1 MSTPEMNTPSVSMHS
16 RALIQ
21 SSFTLL
27 RGTSGRWRRPS
38 IASTQMGRLT
48 AKIHGHGATDRMAE
62 PMVGPSTDMTATV
75 VALMLM
81 PRPSSFSG

>member
-1 MSTPEMNTPSVSMHS
+1 MSTPEMKTPSVAMQSS
-16 RALIQ
+16 ALIQ
-21 SSFTLL
+21 SSFTSL
-27 RGTSGRWRRPS
+27 RGTSGRWRRPNM
-38 IASTQMGRLT
+38 ASAQIGRLT

-81 PRPSSFSG
+81 PRPSILSG